1 MKSILIE
8 GGTGFIGFHLSKKCI
23 KMNWKVT
30 CISSKKPKKKR
41 KIKKVSYVTCNLINK
56 KNIYKKIKNKYD
68 YVVNLSG
75 HVNHKNKII
84 TFDSHYK
91 SVKNLVEFLS
101 RQNKQIKKFIQMG
114 SSAEYG
120 GLTKPQKETAK
131 CAAKSFYGKAKLAS
145 TNYLIQQHKLKKFP
159 ATILRLYQAYGPNQ
173 ETNRLIPIVINACKK
188 NQDFDCSDGNQFRD
202 FIYIDDVVNAIIKII
217 KTKNQEGQI
226 YNLGS
231 GEALQVK
238 KIISSISNF
247 FKGGKPLYGKIKLR
261 KDESKIIYAN
271 IDKIK
276 NNLKWKPRV
285 KFKNGLKKTMNFY
298 KKENNEI

>member
-1 MKSILIE
+1 MYKNELESNLY
-8 GGTGFIGFHLSKKCI
+8 FVKK
-23 KMNWKVT
+23 T
-30 CISSKKPKKKR
+30 KKKR